1 MQGNAGLA
9 RQLSDGRSPEYET
22 VYLGWDE
29 LTAQLQE
36 IVDTELGVGCTVT
49 LRRQDYYY
57 WDMRL
62 QKWLGITIHLSRS
75 KRPSSVSASINPN
88 SQCYRRDVQGIY

>member
-1 MQGNAGLA
+1 MRGNAGLA
-9 RQLSDGRSPEYET
+9 QTLNSGHMPEYET

-36 IVDTELGVGCTVT
+36 IVDSELGPGYTVT

-62 QKWLGITIHLSRS
+62 ETAREMDEALSKKIC
-75 KRPSSVSASINPN
+75 KRLDL
-88 SQCYRRDVQGIY
+88 RDVDVLLFLDV